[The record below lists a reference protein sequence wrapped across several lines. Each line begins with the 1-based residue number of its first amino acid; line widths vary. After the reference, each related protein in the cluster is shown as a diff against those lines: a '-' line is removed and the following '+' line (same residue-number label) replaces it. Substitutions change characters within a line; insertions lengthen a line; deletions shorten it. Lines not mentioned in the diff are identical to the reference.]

1 MHFSGAGAGCGPP
14 VHRPCH
20 RGCAQR
26 CHEER
31 GEIQPGAEGCPA
43 VSGAVLGGSGRCGSR
58 ARAVPGDR
66 DGHHQCES
74 PCCKGLCPESL
85 PVLLLI
91 AAGAPVHHI
100 RYNGALVLTPSV
112 YIKEAEAVGLE
123 EKSRTSPAL
132 FSSVPGRTCSA
143 GWPCGT
149 EPLKHSQII
158 AGEETF
164 ISSSSDTSPSVLSH
178 AGLISAER
186 RF

>member
-100 RYNGALVLTPSV
+100 KYNRPHTLSVYKGSRSCRLRGEIQNLSGSFLLCARQDLQCWLAVWHGAL
-112 YIKEAEAVGLE
+112 KA
-123 EKSRTSPAL
+123 
-132 FSSVPGRTCSA
+132 FSNNC
-143 GWPCGT
+143 W
-149 EPLKHSQII
+149 
-158 AGEETF
+158 
-164 ISSSSDTSPSVLSH
+164 
-178 AGLISAER
+178 
-186 RF
+186 